1 MNPCRGFSPD
11 TAMHCSV
18 DRDNLC
24 AMPSKVVIF
33 FVALSVELVL
43 DKVSSLP
50 IYTKY
55 VTKGWKMQT
64 DYDHYLERITAF
76 LTILLGSGIELL
88 INQSPAGHSIEPLL
102 VSLPLTKHDCLK
114 LISLNTAFR
123 RPRLHDHLLLVLFV
137 SIVIVRSRCLETNF
151 RDERYSNSA
160 YTIQYI
166 YMQYD
171 DHGI

>member
-1 MNPCRGFSPD
+1 
-11 TAMHCSV
+11 
-18 DRDNLC
+18 
-24 AMPSKVVIF
+24 MPAKVIIF

-123 RPRLHDHLLLVLFV
+123 RPRLHDHLLLVLSV
-137 SIVIVRSRCLETNF
+137 SIVNVLSRCLKTDF
-151 RDERYSNSA
+151 RDKKGILIQH
-160 YTIQYI
+160 TIQYT
-166 YMQYD
+166 YMQEG